1 MVKIIL
7 DTDISPD
14 YDDVG
19 AMAVLHVLAKRGETE
34 ILGTATCNA
43 FPYALTSIR
52 VINAFCGRDDIPTGV
67 VRPDGLSIDD
77 VMHSRRWP
85 IFLFEKYGK
94 PDYLKA
100 EPAVRL
106 YRRLLA
112 AADDASVTFVTIGW
126 LTNLADLLA
135 SGPDE
140 FSPLDGPALVAR
152 KVEKLV
158 SMAGKFPEGREFNV
172 FKDAPASEK
181 VFHEWPT
188 PILFSGFEIGVNI
201 LTGKKLIAHPGEDNP
216 VKDAYAIALSQG
228 DSDGRSSWDHTTV
241 LAAVR
246 GPADYFDVERGRIE
260 INDDGSNGWKA
271 DPAGPHARL
280 LPKMSWSELADI
292 IEDLMTDYPG
302 AR

>member
-1 MVKIIL
+1 
-7 DTDISPD
+7 
-14 YDDVG
+14 
-19 AMAVLHVLAKRGETE
+19 MAVLHVLAKRGETE

-52 VINAFCGRDDIPTGV
+52 IINAFCGRDDIPTGV

-77 VMHSRRWP
+77 VMHNKRWP
-85 IFLFEKYGK
+85 VFLFEKYGK

-172 FKDAPASEK
+172 FKDAQASQK
-181 VFHEWPT
+181 VFHGWPT
-188 PILFSGFEIGVNI
+188 PILFSGFEIGVDI
-201 LTGKKLIAHPGEDNP
+201 LTGKKLIARPGEDNP

-228 DSDGRSSWDHTTV
+228 DPDGRSSWDHTTV
-241 LAAVR
+241 LVAVR
-246 GPADYFDVERGRIE
+246 GPADYFDVERGRIA
-260 INDDGSNGWKA
+260 ISDDGSNGWKP
-271 DPAGPHARL
+271 DPEGPHARL
-280 LPKMSWSELADI
+280 LPKMSRSDLADV
-292 IEDLMTDYPG
+292 IEDLMADYSS